1 MTQIKLHTKFNN
13 LKKILPNF
21 ITDNIRKLVT
31 AFLTPIRFS
40 INSGHFKS
48 SFLKKSV
55 NKKGEAIPWYTYPC
69 NDFLR
74 FRDFSQS
81 EILEFGAGQSTFW
94 WAKHAKH
101 VTAIEGDNDWLAYL
115 NNNIPKNVL
124 LQLVS
129 IAGIAECETEV
140 QNFLKLKSKKYDV
153 LIIDG
158 LYRAEMIPLALEYRK
173 PNGIII
179 CDNSDGYGFYEGFL
193 NSGLKKVDFYG
204 YAPGVVLP
212 HCTTIYFSDD
222 CAFFNNNIPTK
233 VIVLEDE

>member
-1 MTQIKLHTKFNN
+1 MTSIKLHSQYNII
-13 LKKILPNF
+13 KKILPNF
-21 ITDNIRKLVT
+21 VADGVRKIVT

-55 NKKGEAIPWYTYPC
+55 NKKGQAIPWYTYPC
-69 NDFLR
+69 YDFLR

-94 WAKHAKH
+94 WAKNSKH
-101 VTAIEGDNDWLAYL
+101 VTALEGDSDWLAYL
-115 NNNIPKNVL
+115 KKDIPDNAT

-129 IAGIAECETEV
+129 LENAAVCESDVER
-140 QNFLKLKSKKYDV
+140 FLETSRKQFDV

-158 LYRAEMIPLALEYRK
+158 LYRSEMIRFALAYRK
-173 PNGIII
+173 PTGIII

-222 CAFFNNNIPTK
+222 CSFFDNNIPTK
-233 VIVLEDE
+233 VIVFES